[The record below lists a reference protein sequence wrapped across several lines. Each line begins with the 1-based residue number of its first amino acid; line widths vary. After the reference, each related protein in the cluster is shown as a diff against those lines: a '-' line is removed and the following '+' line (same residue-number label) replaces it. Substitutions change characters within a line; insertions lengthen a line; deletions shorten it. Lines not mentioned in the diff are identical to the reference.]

1 LPTETSN
8 EAQGGIS
15 ARLSGDI
22 SRHGKSEARRAVRV
36 LNIAG
41 PGAKPSSNK
50 VERNK
55 MASRSN
61 DQGLICS
68 SMQPAS
74 IALRV
79 LRSVL
84 VETERFC
91 PNHVLGRYG

>member
-1 LPTETSN
+1 LPSETSN

-41 PGAKPSSNK
+41 QGAKPSGNK
-50 VERNK
+50 VDRNK
-55 MASRSN
+55 MALRSN
-61 DQGLICS
+61 DQSLIYS
-68 SMQPAS
+68 SMQTAS
-74 IALRV
+74 IALRF

-84 VETERFC
+84 V
-91 PNHVLGRYG
+91 